1 MKGHVLGDV
10 EGMWSWRLIHGVQ
23 LFRPL
28 LQRRKDDFVA
38 LLNAFPTPH
47 FRDSTPGAGEKNCC
61 LEDFA
66 GKTCRLP
73 ATCFSRYEQ
82 DIWEDMG
89 IRIYIYT

>member
-38 LLNAFPTPH
+38 LLHAFPTPH
-47 FRDSTPGAGEKNCC
+47 FRDSTPGA
-61 LEDFA
+61 
-66 GKTCRLP
+66 R
-73 ATCFSRYEQ
+73 
-82 DIWEDMG
+82 
-89 IRIYIYT
+89 